1 MTSQDFGRSSQ
12 DASHRFRQVCTFFVD
27 NLLFGLDVAE
37 VQEVVRFQD
46 MTRVPLAPRAIKGL
60 INLRGQ
66 IVTAVDMR
74 MRLGLRPLEQ
84 GLRPLNVIVRTTD
97 GPISLLVDEIGDVLE
112 LTDERFESVPQTLR
126 GPVRALVL
134 GVFKLET
141 QLLLILNATQCM
153 DFGSGPGLPTGHAA

>member
-1 MTSQDFGRSSQ
+1 MEAADIGRS
-12 DASHRFRQVCTFFVD
+12 ALETGNRLRQVCTFYVD

-74 MRLGLRPLEQ
+74 MRLGLRPLSAE
-84 GLRPLNVIVRTTD
+84 LKPLNVIVRTTD

-112 LTDERFESVPQTLR
+112 LTDERFEAVPQTLR
-126 GPVRALVL
+126 GPVRTLVL
-134 GVFKLET
+134 GVFKLDG

-153 DFGSGPGLPTGHAA
+153 DFGVSPGHAAGHAA